1 MVAVAAAAGFFIS
14 SDVSFFFFF
23 LVFFAFVSFLEG
35 GCVLGKGREIAYLC
49 LIIVVSF
56 SSFLFLFLERIKHI

>member
-1 MVAVAAAAGFFIS
+1 MFLFL
-14 SDVSFFFFF
+14 FF

-35 GCVLGKGREIAYLC
+35 GYVLEKGREIAYLC